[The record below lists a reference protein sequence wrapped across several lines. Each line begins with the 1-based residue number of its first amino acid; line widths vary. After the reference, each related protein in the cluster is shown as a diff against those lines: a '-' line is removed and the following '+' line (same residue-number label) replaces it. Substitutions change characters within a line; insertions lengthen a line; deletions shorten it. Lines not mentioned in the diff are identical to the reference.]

1 MTDTESKL
9 RQRSVGRLDRS
20 RDPAIL
26 NAAVAALTEHGYHA
40 TNMNDIAARAGVGKA
55 AIYRRWS
62 SKAALITDA
71 LVYWRP
77 DLMSDDIPDTGSLTG
92 DFDALVEHA
101 ARNDDNLIS
110 HDLVLRVALEAAH
123 DPELASALHD
133 LMLHKGRRE
142 ISAIL
147 ERAAARGEISGD
159 RDWSLVADALTA
171 MGLMQVISGQTVD
184 AKFVRAVIDT
194 LVLPAVP
201 SPVSAW
207 VGEGSTLRATATID
221 RLATSTIAIAVR
233 VTDDSERLIAVGN
246 VGCTVTYR
254 KPVTDQVS
262 ECDSSDETATF
273 LMDKPLLYKRLHE
286 LQGAVA

>member
-9 RQRSVGRLDRS
+9 RQRTDGRLDRS

-26 NAAVAALTEHGYHA
+26 NAAVAALTEHGYDA

-77 DLMSDDIPDTGSLTG
+77 DLTSDDTPDTGSLTG

-101 ARNDDNLIS
+101 ARNDDNLVS
-110 HDLVLRVALEAAH
+110 HDLVLQVAQEAAH
-123 DPELASALHD
+123 DPDLAVALDD
-133 LMLHKGRRE
+133 LLLHKGRRV

-194 LVLPAVP
+194 LVLPAVR
-201 SPVSAW
+201 SPVSDSPAPTRR
-207 VGEGSTLRATATID
+207 SPKTAP
-221 RLATSTIAIAVR
+221 RVR
-233 VTDDSERLIAVGN
+233 T
-246 VGCTVTYR
+246 
-254 KPVTDQVS
+254 
-262 ECDSSDETATF
+262 
-273 LMDKPLLYKRLHE
+273 
-286 LQGAVA
+286 